1 MNSAWDAKKLLPVEN
16 LRPRRAT
23 DGTRTRNSQYHK
35 LELYH

>member
-1 MNSAWDAKKLLPVEN
+1 MKHRLPALIVPFKN
-16 LRPRRAT
+16 GVV